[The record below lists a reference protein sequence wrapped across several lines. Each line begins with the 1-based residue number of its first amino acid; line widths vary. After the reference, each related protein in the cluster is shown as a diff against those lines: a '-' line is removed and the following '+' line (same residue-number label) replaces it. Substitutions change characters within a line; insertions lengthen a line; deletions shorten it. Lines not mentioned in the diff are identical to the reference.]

1 MLHNVLVAYAQA
13 AGMPMAVPVSCSQNV
28 SPKEN
33 MLLDKLYNTQ
43 EMQLRDIEDLKATK
57 LKIEDK
63 EIKKTGYCRT

>member
-1 MLHNVLVAYAQA
+1 
-13 AGMPMAVPVSCSQNV
+13 
-28 SPKEN
+28 

-43 EMQLRDIEDLKATK
+43 EKQSRDIEDLKATK